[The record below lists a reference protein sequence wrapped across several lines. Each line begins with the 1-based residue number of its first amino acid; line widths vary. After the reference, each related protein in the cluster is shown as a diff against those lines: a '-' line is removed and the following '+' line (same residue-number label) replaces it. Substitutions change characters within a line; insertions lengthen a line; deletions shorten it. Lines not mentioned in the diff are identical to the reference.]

1 MAGLIANIDPKMMGK
16 GYIIR
21 HVGLAQPLVENCPPK
36 YSGIDPHQTLFIL
49 AMDIRYKFKCEDFQ
63 DQFSKTGLFIKAHI
77 QKDHGRNPWF
87 KSKERKLLDLSTEK
101 FYKEFRE
108 TLLNDLKSYYGKY
121 GRELAQKMTKE
132 VEKIS
137 FANPR

>member
-21 HVGLAQPLVENCPPK
+21 HVGLAQPLVEPCPKK
-36 YSGIDPHQTLFIL
+36 YSGIEPYQTLFIL

-63 DQFSKTGLFIKAHI
+63 DQFEKTGAFIKAHI
-77 QKDHGRNPWF
+77 QKDHGKNPWI
-87 KSKERKLLDLSTEK
+87 KSKERKLLDSNEDS
-101 FYKEFRE
+101 FYLKFRE
-108 TLLNDLKSYYGKY
+108 TLVSELNSYYGKY
-121 GRELAQKMTKE
+121 GKELAQKMIKE
-132 VEKIS
+132 VEKIN